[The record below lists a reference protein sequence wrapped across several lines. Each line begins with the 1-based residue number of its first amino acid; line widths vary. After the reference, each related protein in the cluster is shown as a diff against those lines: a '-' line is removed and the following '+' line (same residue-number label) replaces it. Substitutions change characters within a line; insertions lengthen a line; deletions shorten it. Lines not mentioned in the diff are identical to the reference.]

1 MEEMNVMP
9 KFESEAEVYEWVMSQ
24 MVATEG
30 DELSEDA
37 LDMVA
42 GGMSSGQAWKIMSTA
57 YWDLCICGKR
67 KTKYSD
73 KQIFEA
79 MRICDKH
86 VNALGS
92 GCKSIL
98 KWFVENTDK
107 IFK

>member
-42 GGMSSGQAWKIMSTA
+42 GGMSTVQALKIISTA
-57 YWDLCICGKR
+57 YWDYGVQRKKKSSYSSTQIVEAIKICE
-67 KTKYSD
+67 KY
-73 KQIFEA
+73 A
-79 MRICDKH
+79 
-86 VNALGS
+86 
-92 GCKSIL
+92 KSVGQNYFNWIRIL
-98 KWFVENTDK
+98 KPIV
-107 IFK
+107 IR